1 LLDRATG
8 EALLARLDAAL
19 NEVAEV
25 RRQVVE
31 LMPPAA
37 ANGAGTDTDDF
48 AEYLQI
54 DAASAQSRFSIPQ
67 DTLRAWA
74 RSTQNTEQAVA
85 IRRGGRW
92 VFSICRLRK
101 RCGLE

>member
-1 LLDRATG
+1 MLDRTTG

-37 ANGAGTDTDDF
+37 ANGAGTDADDF
-48 AEYLQI
+48 AEHNVVSVQ
-54 DAASAQSRFSIPQ
+54 AASERWNVPQ
-67 DTLRAWA
+67 DTLRHWCRHEQGLGV
-74 RSTQNTEQAVA
+74 RSGNVWRISAPA
-85 IRRGGRW
+85 LRR
-92 VFSICRLRK
+92 RLAHR
-101 RCGLE
+101 GE